1 MSSSSTTK
9 ASFWLLFTVKVPPVS
24 HALICFN
31 VAVAWLFVRPT
42 AAAAGG
48 GGGGSAAAAA
58 AAPAAAAA

>member
-9 ASFWLLFTVKVPPVS
+9 ASFWLLFPVKVPPVS

>member
-9 ASFWLLFTVKVPPVS
+9 ASFWLLFPVKVPPVS

-42 AAAAGG
+42 AAGGGG

>member
-9 ASFWLLFTVKVPPVS
+9 ASFWLLFPVKVPPVS

-42 AAAAGG
+42 AAAAAA

>member
-9 ASFWLLFTVKVPPVS
+9 ASFWLLFPVKVPPVS
-24 HALICFN
+24 HVLICFN